1 MILYYQKVLL
11 LKYFL
16 LIVMLITIN
25 IIIFRNYVQI
35 LVNIYWWCN
44 ELSLSS
50 VSECSVVSFLFSFN
64 LLLSKLISMLCI
76 DRIVF
81 SIITDNYSW
90 KISSEFR
97 RTGTHKYQNI
107 SSLFMSKQHPG
118 GVIHVRIVITI

>member
-50 VSECSVVSFLFSFN
+50 VSVCSVVSFLFSFN

-90 KISSEFR
+90 KSVPSSE
-97 RTGTHKYQNI
+97 GLEPINI
-107 SSLFMSKQHPG
+107 KTLVHYSWVNNILGVLSMSEL
-118 GVIHVRIVITI
+118 